1 MRPGQ
6 CAPWPTGEA
15 YQNWPQAHVSEIIA
29 RVNSTTHFCAVAE
42 EMERDGGGPLLA
54 GLRPSGPAVATSS
67 TRLHL
72 SLLRDLQRVVDL
84 DSEVSDGALQF
95 AMAKEKL
102 DGPEIPGP
110 PVDQCRFG
118 T

>member
-1 MRPGQ
+1 MFADPSVNHLVDERKSGH
-6 CAPWPTGEA
+6 PT
-15 YQNWPQAHVSEIIA
+15 PTSEI
-29 RVNSTTHFCAVAE
+29 
-42 EMERDGGGPLLA
+42 ERKLSAANERLVLA

-118 T
+118 TPH

>member
-1 MRPGQ
+1 ML
-6 CAPWPTGEA
+6 
-15 YQNWPQAHVSEIIA
+15 V
-29 RVNSTTHFCAVAE
+29 
-42 EMERDGGGPLLA
+42 
-54 GLRPSGPAVATSS
+54 RPSSDRNGGKTSPSAVGRSATVGPGG
-67 TRLHL
+67 
-72 SLLRDLQRVVDL
+72 RDQLDEITPQFAPRSPALVDL

-118 T
+118 TPH